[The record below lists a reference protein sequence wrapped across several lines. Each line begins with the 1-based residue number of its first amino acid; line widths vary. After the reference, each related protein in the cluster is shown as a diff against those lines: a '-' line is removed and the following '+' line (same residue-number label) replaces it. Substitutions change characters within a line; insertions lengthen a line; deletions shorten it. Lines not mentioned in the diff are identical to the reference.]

1 MDLIGRCNIALAP
14 HKRLPPDVLQSIFHF
29 CGTRVQFPLKSKQ
42 GQDLR
47 LLHITHVCFAWRQL
61 ALEMPALWSK
71 ISIYLSEGDWKQHDR
86 TLSAAR
92 QWFDRAQDM
101 RRSLSTFFNG
111 FASGI
116 QHVYVSPHLHGLW
129 EKLLEFMALYRLEE
143 LDVHYPINRVALKLP
158 NHVWP
163 SIRRLNLEDDG
174 HCPGEQQLFSNFGKL
189 SNLRHLKVI
198 DSLHLDGIDQI
209 APWHQLRTFEVW
221 GLTGCSIAPSSCL
234 NVLRQSRLLERCH
247 IKLSQE
253 SSFTSTE
260 EKIVLTNMDYFEV
273 GFLGGLEVPMFLRPL
288 VMPNI
293 VTFSLS
299 VAIASMDLSC
309 DMPALL
315 GIIQRS
321 GGMRRIRRLHI
332 GPSSAVLDVGILL
345 ELLPSLDSI
354 SIRSGHLTDNTME
367 LLSSG
372 KLGPRLCDI
381 ELKFPHNADKILSMV
396 ESRYQNATRSP
407 DSEQN
412 EDPPCPL
419 KSIIIPC
426 TAVNSPESY
435 ECRIEIL
442 SSMCNAYIQLYIA
455 QESSEDEDSEDEDD
469 ED

>member
-1 MDLIGRCNIALAP
+1 MFSSQLQPIPVDVSSIGQTNRPHSEQEQLYIRNVLLAAEFLLQSGSVNGDLRRREETVDLIGRCNIALAP

-101 RRSLSTFFNG
+101 RRSLSTFLNG

-163 SIRRLNLEDDG
+163 SIRRLHLEDDG

-189 SNLRHLKVI
+189 SNLRHFKII

-209 APWHQLRTFEVW
+209 
-221 GLTGCSIAPSSCL
+221 
-234 NVLRQSRLLERCH
+234 
-247 IKLSQE
+247 
-253 SSFTSTE
+253 
-260 EKIVLTNMDYFEV
+260 
-273 GFLGGLEVPMFLRPL
+273 
-288 VMPNI
+288 
-293 VTFSLS
+293 
-299 VAIASMDLSC
+299 
-309 DMPALL
+309 PA
-315 GIIQRS
+315 
-321 GGMRRIRRLHI
+321 
-332 GPSSAVLDVGILL
+332 
-345 ELLPSLDSI
+345 
-354 SIRSGHLTDNTME
+354 T
-367 LLSSG
+367 
-372 KLGPRLCDI
+372 
-381 ELKFPHNADKILSMV
+381 
-396 ESRYQNATRSP
+396 
-407 DSEQN
+407 
-412 EDPPCPL
+412 
-419 KSIIIPC
+419 
-426 TAVNSPESY
+426 
-435 ECRIEIL
+435 
-442 SSMCNAYIQLYIA
+442 
-455 QESSEDEDSEDEDD
+455 
-469 ED
+469 